1 MVPDLV
7 RQDNRLARVVARVLL
22 LVQETTEPV
31 QMTKTGSVVEA
42 IREVR
47 GLLTRAPGSLLETQH
62 EEASR
67 LTEARGSVLEQHC
80 LEPIRQV
87 EADLLKAMT
96 QTLDQ
101 PALKV
106 VSREVPTMVLLLES
120 TARTGFPVRAE

>member
-47 GLLTRAPGSLLETQH
+47 GLLTRTPGSMLETQH
-62 EEASR
+62 EASR
-67 LTEARGSVLEQHC
+67 LTEARDSVLEQHC
-80 LEPIRQV
+80 LEPIRPV

-101 PALKV
+101 PTRKV